1 VLEDLP
7 TLLDLLGMVEDLEGI
22 ATAAAD
28 IAEEDASDLREDTLA
43 ALFNVLESRAIRLK
57 VAVEAMMRTQRPE

>member
-1 VLEDLP
+1 MLEDLP